1 MEYKTFNICRYS
13 KLRFTAP
20 RFTAANF
27 FPQIGLNM
35 HVVNKQTPI
44 YRKPRSTA
52 DVSFSLK
59 PAVNRGFTVI

>member
-1 MEYKTFNICRYS
+1 MYYVGTVNSDLPRPDLPQTLIYS
-13 KLRFTAP
+13 GQFLP
-20 RFTAANF
+20 L
-27 FPQIGLNM
+27 IGLNM